1 MPRHQAQNVWLIE
14 DNFCGQEPEEEPLGP
29 DEAWISPLDLDLYS
43 NNGTETPLHHAVRR
57 KEIQI
62 AHRLLAAGANP
73 NLIIYSTEAEDSYE
87 DHEDTVKGQ
96 FRFVA
101 PIVLHG
107 F

>member
-1 MPRHQAQNVWLIE
+1 MPQHQTQNVWLIE

-87 DHEDTVKGQ
+87 DHEHTVKGQ

-101 PIVLHG
+101 PIVLHS